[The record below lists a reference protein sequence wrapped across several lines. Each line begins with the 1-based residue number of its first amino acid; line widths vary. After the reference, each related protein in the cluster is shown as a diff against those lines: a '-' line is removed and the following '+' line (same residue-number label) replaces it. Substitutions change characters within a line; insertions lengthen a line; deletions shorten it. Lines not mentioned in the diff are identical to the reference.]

1 VIGERDPAISDLLR
15 QIAGAAGASPI
26 ERTRDE
32 MRVDVLTMDA
42 RGTRFTLET
51 PDVSMTCST
60 AMIGE
65 HQGWNAAVAMS
76 ALGALPAPFMMSP
89 SQVCASL
96 PRVRVAGRFQMTYDV
111 IFDVAHNR
119 EGAAVCAA
127 TLSAV
132 APPRPRSVL
141 FSVLADKDWRGM
153 LEELAPHVDSF
164 VLTRAPTSPP
174 NRAWDPQAGLDEAQR
189 RGWTAVVEPD
199 FDAAIARAR
208 EMGQTVLITGSFH
221 TVGDAMSRLHV
232 SPLAG

>member
-1 VIGERDPAISDLLR
+1 
-15 QIAGAAGASPI
+15 
-26 ERTRDE
+26 
-32 MRVDVLTMDA
+32 MDA
-42 RGTRFTLET
+42 RGTRFTLDTREA
-51 PDVSMTCST
+51 SITCST
-60 AMIGE
+60 AMIGA

-76 ALGALPAPFMMSP
+76 ALAALPAPFTLSP

-96 PRVRVAGRFQMTYDV
+96 PRVRVAGRFQMTYDF

-127 TLSAV
+127 TLAAV

-141 FSVLADKDWRGM
+141 FSVLADKDWPGM

-164 VLTRAPTSPP
+164 VFTRAPTSPG
-174 NRAWDPQAGLDEAQR
+174 NRAWDPQSGLEEAQK
-189 RGWTAVVEPD
+189 RGWAAVVERD
-199 FDAAIARAR
+199 FDAAIGRAR
-208 EMGQTVLITGSFH
+208 EIGKTVLVTGSFH